1 MKENLNSVIDR
12 MAEIEQEKAALS
24 TEYDKLQAVLQLD
37 AEQKLTDTKIKSVSY
52 TAQSGNTA
60 LVTNAD
66 TVSVTAGELLES
78 IFGKVSES
86 MFSKEVK
93 YTLKAPAK
101 RILSAVWHGEFC
113 EGSVFDIISSLPCDD
128 KAKKV
133 LLKKLKGT
141 DFEKDKKNLMN
152 IAGLSETDA
161 SDAAYLINETAAWEN
176 LCTFVRINH
185 DGQMTPEIL
194 AGIIM
199 KINAAVNVS
208 RSMKTKIII
217 AEQEE
222 NS

>member
-66 TVSVTAGELLES
+66 TVSVTAGELIES

-101 RILSAVWHGEFC
+101 RILSAVWHGEYC
-113 EGSVFDIISSLPCDD
+113 KGSMFDIISSLPCDD

-176 LCTFVRINH
+176 LCTFIRINH

-208 RSMKTKIII
+208 RTMKTKIII

-222 NS
+222 DS

>member
-1 MKENLNSVIDR
+1 
-12 MAEIEQEKAALS
+12 
-24 TEYDKLQAVLQLD
+24 
-37 AEQKLTDTKIKSVSY
+37 
-52 TAQSGNTA
+52 
-60 LVTNAD
+60 
-66 TVSVTAGELLES
+66 
-78 IFGKVSES
+78 
-86 MFSKEVK
+86 MFTKEVK

-101 RILSAVWHGEFC
+101 RILSAVWHGEYC
-113 EGSVFDIISSLPCDD
+113 EGSISDIIISLPCDD

-185 DGQMTPEIL
+185 DGHITPEIL
-194 AGIIM
+194 SDITM

-208 RSMKTKIII
+208 RAMRTKIII
-217 AEQEE
+217 AEQDSGAE
-222 NS
+222 